1 MLSRYWGSAVWRR
14 RTSALA
20 MVCAIAVSAIMV
32 TGLFSSA
39 CLGVED
45 MPGAGEIAIDS
56 LTYDELVKLI
66 LTESSSATAA
76 RQDYELA
83 LMRNANSAKL
93 WDPEVSVSGTLDR
106 YEVKSGAASGTHS
119 QSVALNLSNQAQ
131 ILGGTATLEGRST
144 YSPSSPD
151 TNLRNLLS
159 VSFSRSL
166 TTGGIEAR
174 LVELKQEL
182 AALQADKTY
191 QDQLNDLLITGIS
204 GLSTAIKER
213 NDLIISAA
221 KLEQAMFSKTVADE
235 KYARGMISASALAS
249 AQDAVRSASKAFFDK
264 LTSYRDKLWELS
276 SNAGLEDITD
286 DQLDAAVSQVRSE
299 VAEFLGASLLDSEE
313 AVAAAQGLQDSL
325 RNAVLL
331 PEAVV
336 RDVDALY
343 ERLASESAGGDQAG
357 DDETG
362 ADKMGE
368 DGIGRDGTGADKAGE
383 GGIGPDET
391 GQDEMGLEDIRK
403 LPAMRISDLS
413 LEIERLTLEKSERD
427 LGWKVSASVGASWAD
442 YKDPSRGDAGVQASA
457 AVTFSKQLL
466 GSSKD
471 ETASELQV
479 RKQRLEGESEA
490 KLHTFARQ
498 LSNLEKTVADR
509 EYACEAAQESLS
521 DSSKLWEL
529 TVSNYAAG
537 LATSA
542 DVVSAAVSLLQAESA
557 LRSSQIDS
565 VLAKMRYMNAV
576 GQSPATAWIEAE

>member
-14 RTSALA
+14 RTSALV

-39 CLGVED
+39 CLGAEEIPD
-45 MPGAGEIAIDS
+45 AGEIAIDS

-151 TNLRNLLS
+151 PNLRNLLS

-249 AQDAVRSASKAFFDK
+249 AQDAVRSASKVFFDK

-276 SNAGLEDITD
+276 RNAGLEDITD
-286 DQLDAAVSQVRSE
+286 DQLDAAVSQVRLE
-299 VAEFLGASLLDSEE
+299 VAEFLGASLLDGEE
-313 AVAAAQGLQDSL
+313 AVAAAQGLLDSL
-325 RNAVLL
+325 RSAVLL

-357 DDETG
+357 GDEIS
-362 ADKMGE
+362 ADKMDE
-368 DGIGRDGTGADKAGE
+368 DGIGRD
-383 GGIGPDET
+383 ET
-391 GQDEMGLEDIRK
+391 GQDEIGLEDIRK
-403 LPAMRISDLS
+403 VPAMRISDLS

-466 GSSKD
+466 GSTKE

-479 RKQRLEGESEA
+479 KKQRLEGESEA
-490 KLHTFARQ
+490 KLHTFVRQ
-498 LSNLEKTVADR
+498 LSNLKKTVADR

-521 DSSKLWEL
+521 DSLKLWEL

-565 VLAKMRYMNAV
+565 VLAKMRFMNAV

>member
-1 MLSRYWGSAVWRR
+1 
-14 RTSALA
+14 

-39 CLGVED
+39 CLGAEEIPD
-45 MPGAGEIAIDS
+45 AGEIAIDS

-151 TNLRNLLS
+151 PNLRNLLS

-276 SNAGLEDITD
+276 RNAGLEDITD
-286 DQLDAAVSQVRSE
+286 DQLDAAVSQVRLE
-299 VAEFLGASLLDSEE
+299 VAEFLGASLLDGEE
-313 AVAAAQGLQDSL
+313 AVAAAQGLLDSL
-325 RNAVLL
+325 RSAVLL

-357 DDETG
+357 GDEIS
-362 ADKMGE
+362 ADKMDE
-368 DGIGRDGTGADKAGE
+368 DGIGRD
-383 GGIGPDET
+383 ET
-391 GQDEMGLEDIRK
+391 GQDEIGLEDIRK
-403 LPAMRISDLS
+403 VPAMRISDLS

-427 LGWKVSASVGASWAD
+427 LGWKVNASVGASWAD
-442 YKDPSRGDAGVQASA
+442 YRDPSRGDAGVQASA

-466 GSSKD
+466 GSTKE

-479 RKQRLEGESEA
+479 KKQRLEGESEA

-498 LSNLEKTVADR
+498 LSNLKKTVADR

-521 DSSKLWEL
+521 DSLKLWEL

-565 VLAKMRYMNAV
+565 VLAKMRFMNAV

>member
-1 MLSRYWGSAVWRR
+1 
-14 RTSALA
+14 

-39 CLGVED
+39 CLGAEEI
-45 MPGAGEIAIDS
+45 PGAGEIAIDS

-151 TNLRNLLS
+151 PNLRNLLS

-166 TTGGIEAR
+166 TTGGIEER
-174 LVELKQEL
+174 LVELKREL

-276 SNAGLEDITD
+276 RNAGLEDITD
-286 DQLDAAVSQVRSE
+286 DQLDAAVSQVRLE
-299 VAEFLGASLLDSEE
+299 VAEFLGASLLDGEE
-313 AVAAAQGLQDSL
+313 AVAAAQGLLDSL
-325 RNAVLL
+325 RSAVLL

-357 DDETG
+357 GDEIS
-362 ADKMGE
+362 ADKMDE
-368 DGIGRDGTGADKAGE
+368 DGIGRD
-383 GGIGPDET
+383 ET
-391 GQDEMGLEDIRK
+391 GQDEIGLEDIRK
-403 LPAMRISDLS
+403 VPAMRISDLS

-466 GSSKD
+466 GSTKE

-479 RKQRLEGESEA
+479 KKQRLEGESEA
-490 KLHTFARQ
+490 KLHTFVRQ
-498 LSNLEKTVADR
+498 LSNLKKTVADR

-521 DSSKLWEL
+521 DSLKLWEL

-565 VLAKMRYMNAV
+565 VLAKMRFMNAV

>member
-1 MLSRYWGSAVWRR
+1 
-14 RTSALA
+14 
-20 MVCAIAVSAIMV
+20 MV

-39 CLGVED
+39 CLGAEEI
-45 MPGAGEIAIDS
+45 PGAGEIAIDS

-151 TNLRNLLS
+151 PNLRNLLS

-276 SNAGLEDITD
+276 RNAGLEDITD
-286 DQLDAAVSQVRSE
+286 DQLDAAVSQVRLE
-299 VAEFLGASLLDSEE
+299 VAEFLGASLLDGEE
-313 AVAAAQGLQDSL
+313 AVAAAQGLLDSL
-325 RNAVLL
+325 RSAVLL

-357 DDETG
+357 GDEIS
-362 ADKMGE
+362 ADKMDE
-368 DGIGRDGTGADKAGE
+368 DGIGRD
-383 GGIGPDET
+383 ET
-391 GQDEMGLEDIRK
+391 GQDEIGLEDIRK
-403 LPAMRISDLS
+403 VPAMRISDLS

-427 LGWKVSASVGASWAD
+427 LGWKVNASVGASWAD
-442 YKDPSRGDAGVQASA
+442 YRDPSRGDAGVQASA

-466 GSSKD
+466 GSTKE

-479 RKQRLEGESEA
+479 KKQRLEGESEA
-490 KLHTFARQ
+490 KLHTFVRQ
-498 LSNLEKTVADR
+498 LSNLKKTVADR

-521 DSSKLWEL
+521 DSLKLWEL

-565 VLAKMRYMNAV
+565 VLAKMRFMNAV

>member
-14 RTSALA
+14 RTSGLV

-39 CLGVED
+39 CLGAEEI
-45 MPGAGEIAIDS
+45 PGAGEIAIDS

-151 TNLRNLLS
+151 PNLRNLLS

-166 TTGGIEAR
+166 TTGGIEER
-174 LVELKQEL
+174 LVELKREL

-276 SNAGLEDITD
+276 RNAGLEDITD
-286 DQLDAAVSQVRSE
+286 DQLDAAVSQVRLE
-299 VAEFLGASLLDSEE
+299 VAEFLGASLLDGEE
-313 AVAAAQGLQDSL
+313 AVAAAQGLLDSL
-325 RNAVLL
+325 RSAVLL

-357 DDETG
+357 GDEIS
-362 ADKMGE
+362 ADKMDE
-368 DGIGRDGTGADKAGE
+368 DGIGRD
-383 GGIGPDET
+383 ET
-391 GQDEMGLEDIRK
+391 GQDEIGLEDIRK
-403 LPAMRISDLS
+403 VPAMRISDLS

-466 GSSKD
+466 GSTKE

-479 RKQRLEGESEA
+479 KKQRLEGESEA
-490 KLHTFARQ
+490 KLHTFVRQ
-498 LSNLEKTVADR
+498 LSNLKKTVADR

-521 DSSKLWEL
+521 DSLKLWEL

-565 VLAKMRYMNAV
+565 VLAKMRFMNAV